1 MNDLMA
7 GPTKAAIES
16 LQKVISTQP
25 QADLKTDHHFCDGM
39 YLRSLFR
46 PAGTLI
52 VGKVHKKEHFYVVC
66 FGDVTVTSDGFR
78 ERINTFKVLICK
90 PGTKR
95 AVYAH
100 ADSLCLTVHRT
111 VETELARVEDDLVE
125 EDPTA
130 MMSPAISQ
138 RRSRELYRCRYWR
151 WWGDHRRI
159 NRS

>member
-1 MNDLMA
+1 MSDVATL
-7 GPTKAAIES
+7 PTQEAIET
-16 LQKVISTQP
+16 LQRMISTVP
-25 QADLKTDHHFCDGM
+25 QAVLTTDHHFCDGM
-39 YLRSLFR
+39 YMRTLFR
-46 PAGTLI
+46 PADTLI

-78 ERINTFKVLICK
+78 ERIQGFKVLICK

-111 VETELARVEDDLVE
+111 EETELERVEADLVH

-130 MMSPAISQ
+130 MFTVGNTLKA
-138 RRSRELYRCRYWR
+138 LT
-151 WWGDHRRI
+151 
-159 NRS
+159 